1 MFISETICSATG
13 YFFTIFRE
21 DFMSDI
27 YQKSGYLNG
36 PFRLFYLEDLP
47 AREYTYH
54 YHDFHKLLIF
64 LNGTVS
70 YRVEGR
76 EYDLKPGDQVLIPAG
91 EIHCPVVHN
100 SAPYTRLIAY
110 ISPEFFS
117 SLSEEC
123 DLSGCFSH
131 ALNCHD
137 NLIRIP
143 DYFSGTLYP
152 VLEELIKTFTSDD
165 FGTAFYQK
173 IKFSEY
179 LLLLNRYVLRQQE
192 QSSIVLPTANP
203 QVLQILDYINAHLTE
218 DLSIDRIAD
227 AAFLNLSYLMHL
239 FRDETGYTIGK
250 YITEKRLYLA
260 NHAIRQGVSVTEA
273 CYQSGFRNYTT
284 FYQAYKNKYHT
295 SPKQARKK

>member
-123 DLSGCFSH
+123 VFRLVFPHC
-131 ALNCHD
+131 
-137 NLIRIP
+137 
-143 DYFSGTLYP
+143 T
-152 VLEELIKTFTSDD
+152 K
-165 FGTAFYQK
+165 
-173 IKFSEY
+173 
-179 LLLLNRYVLRQQE
+179 
-192 QSSIVLPTANP
+192 LP
-203 QVLQILDYINAHLTE
+203 
-218 DLSIDRIAD
+218 R
-227 AAFLNLSYLMHL
+227 
-239 FRDETGYTIGK
+239 
-250 YITEKRLYLA
+250 
-260 NHAIRQGVSVTEA
+260 
-273 CYQSGFRNYTT
+273 
-284 FYQAYKNKYHT
+284 
-295 SPKQARKK
+295 

>member
-1 MFISETICSATG
+1 MRTLHSATILSQKRSVLLLVIFLPSFG
-13 YFFTIFRE
+13 RILCQIFIRKVVISTAPSGFFIWK
-21 DFMSDI
+21 I
-27 YQKSGYLNG
+27 C
-36 PFRLFYLEDLP
+36 LP
-47 AREYTYH
+47 EKYTYH

-152 VLEELIKTFTSDD
+152 VLED
-165 FGTAFYQK
+165 
-173 IKFSEY
+173 
-179 LLLLNRYVLRQQE
+179 
-192 QSSIVLPTANP
+192 
-203 QVLQILDYINAHLTE
+203 
-218 DLSIDRIAD
+218 
-227 AAFLNLSYLMHL
+227 
-239 FRDETGYTIGK
+239 
-250 YITEKRLYLA
+250 
-260 NHAIRQGVSVTEA
+260 
-273 CYQSGFRNYTT
+273 
-284 FYQAYKNKYHT
+284 
-295 SPKQARKK
+295 